1 MVLDMFCRNVASLT
15 VTLMPTPRRALL
27 CTITVFFWLAQ
38 YIYVPFLT
46 PYLFTLSM
54 TATTVGMIVGAY
66 GVTQLVLRIPLG
78 VTVDI
83 VRNHKLFI
91 LIGTFLAGTSS
102 LGMIISPSPVLL
114 IMANGL
120 SGAASST
127 WISFTVLY
135 ASYYEKSEGAKA
147 IGTIN
152 LFTNGGRFA
161 AFILGGMLFERI
173 GIRGLFVASF
183 ASGMIGSILALFVKR
198 GRETPLVNISIG
210 GLVRVVKERRLLFF
224 AIVCALAY
232 LVLFGT
238 VYSFT
243 TSTARNLG
251 ATGPE
256 LALFAVLFS
265 AAAMMG
271 SYFVG
276 TRIAGRMGE
285 KYVLLLGFLLLGAY
299 CVGIAFSRSVT
310 PFFPLHV
317 IAGLASGML
326 ASSLMAYAIRYV
338 DEERKSTAMGFYQS
352 VYCFGITLG
361 PVLMGFLVDHASTRA
376 SFIIMA
382 LIALACAGAI
392 LPVYR
397 SNVLIPAKTGR
408 SERRNP

>member
-1 MVLDMFCRNVASLT
+1 MLKRGNFYRESHAHT
-15 VTLMPTPRRALL
+15 GKALL
-27 CTITVFFWLAQ
+27 CAITVFFWFAQ
-38 YIYVPFLT
+38 YVYIPFLT

-54 TATTVGMIVGAY
+54 TATVVGLIVGAY

-78 VTVDI
+78 ITVDI

-114 IMANGL
+114 CIANGL

-135 ASYYEKSEGAKA
+135 PAYYEKSEATKA

-152 LFTNGGRFA
+152 LFANAGRFA
-161 AFILGGMLFERI
+161 AFIVGGILFERI

-183 ASGMIGSILALFVKR
+183 ASGIIGCILALFVQ
-198 GRETPLVNISIG
+198 REREAARVNISRG

-224 AIVCALAY
+224 SIMCALTY
-232 LVLFGT
+232 LVIFGT

-243 TSTARNLG
+243 TSTAKNLG
-251 ATGPE
+251 ATGLE

-265 AAAMMG
+265 AAGMMG

-276 TRIAGRMGE
+276 TRIASKVGE
-285 KYVLLLGFLLLGAY
+285 EYVLLLAFLLLGTY
-299 CVGIAFSRSVT
+299 CGGVAFSHSVI
-310 PFFPLHV
+310 PFFPLQV
-317 IAGLASGML
+317 IAGLANGAL
-326 ASSLMAYAIRYV
+326 ASSLMAHAIRYV
-338 DEERKSTAMGFYQS
+338 DEDRKSTAMGFYQS
-352 VYCFGITLG
+352 VYCLGITLG
-361 PVLMGFLVDHASTRA
+361 PVLMGFLVSHASTRA

-382 LIALACAGAI
+382 LIALACAAAI
-392 LPVYR
+392 PPVYK
-397 SNVLIPAKTGR
+397 SNLLDRGEDY
-408 SERRNP
+408 SL

>member
-1 MVLDMFCRNVASLT
+1 MFCRNVASLT
-15 VTLMPTPRRALL
+15 VTLMPTPRKALL
-27 CTITVFFWLAQ
+27 CTVTIFFWFAQ

-46 PYLFTLSM
+46 PYLFMLSM
-54 TATTVGMIVGAY
+54 TATTVGLIVGAY
-66 GVTQLVLRIPLG
+66 GVTQLILRIPLG
-78 VTVDI
+78 ITVDI

-114 IMANGL
+114 FIANAL

-135 ASYYEKSEGAKA
+135 STYYEKSEGIKA

-152 LFTNGGRFA
+152 VFTNAGRFA
-161 AFILGGMLFERI
+161 AFIAGGILFERV

-183 ASGMIGSILALFVKR
+183 ASGMIGCILALFIKDE
-198 GRETPLVNISIG
+198 REAARVNISVG
-210 GLVRVVKERRLLFF
+210 GLVRVMKDRRLLFF
-224 AIVCALAY
+224 SIMCALTL

-243 TSTARNLG
+243 TSTAKNLG
-251 ATGPE
+251 ATGPD

-276 TRIAGRMGE
+276 TRLANRVGE
-285 KYVLLLGFLLLGAY
+285 EYVLLLAFLLLVIY
-299 CVGIAFSRSVT
+299 CVGIAFSRSVL

-317 IAGLASGML
+317 IAGLAAGVL
-326 ASSLMAYAIRYV
+326 VSSLMAHAVRHV
-338 DEERKSTAMGFYQS
+338 DADRKSTAMGFYQS

-376 SFIIMA
+376 SFIVMA
-382 LIALACAGAI
+382 FIALACAAAI
-392 LPVYR
+392 PPVYK
-397 SNVLIPAKTGR
+397 SNLLIPANTAH
-408 SERRNP
+408 

>member
-1 MVLDMFCRNVASLT
+1 MLNRGDSIRDSHAHAGK
-15 VTLMPTPRRALL
+15 ALL
-27 CTITVFFWLAQ
+27 CAITVFFWFAQ
-38 YIYVPFLT
+38 YIYIPFLT

-54 TATTVGMIVGAY
+54 TATVVGLVVGAY

-78 VTVDI
+78 ITVDI

-91 LIGTFLAGTSS
+91 VIGTFLAGTSS

-114 IMANGL
+114 CIANGL

-135 ASYYEKSEGAKA
+135 PAYYEKSEGTKA

-152 LFTNGGRFA
+152 LFANAGRFA
-161 AFILGGMLFERI
+161 AFIVGGILFERI

-183 ASGMIGSILALFVKR
+183 ASGMIGCMLALFVKR
-198 GRETPLVNISIG
+198 GPEAARVNITRG

-224 AIVCALAY
+224 SFMCALTY
-232 LVLFGT
+232 LVVFGT

-243 TSTARNLG
+243 TSTAKNLG
-251 ATGPE
+251 ATGAE

-265 AAAMMG
+265 AAGMMG

-276 TRIAGRMGE
+276 TRIAVRVGE
-285 KYVLLLGFLLLGAY
+285 EYVLLLAFLLLGTY
-299 CVGIAFSRSVT
+299 CVGIAFSHSVL
-310 PFFPLHV
+310 PFFPLQV
-317 IAGLASGML
+317 IAGLANGVL
-326 ASSLMAYAIRYV
+326 VPSLMAHATGYV
-338 DEERKSTAMGFYQS
+338 DGDRKSTAMGFYQS

-361 PVLMGFLVDHASTRA
+361 PVVMGFLVDHASTRA

-392 LPVYR
+392 RPVYK
-397 SNVLIPAKTGR
+397 SNVLDRG
-408 SERRNP
+408 